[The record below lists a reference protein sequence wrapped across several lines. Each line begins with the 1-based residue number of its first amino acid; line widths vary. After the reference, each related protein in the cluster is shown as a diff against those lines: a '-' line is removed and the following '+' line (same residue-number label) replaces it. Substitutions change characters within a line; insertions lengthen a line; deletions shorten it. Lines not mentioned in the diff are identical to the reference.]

1 MTKSMTMLLFAL
13 MVVAQLA
20 VPVTMIAERELTLRQ
35 GTEYRFRCAPVDPYD
50 AFRGKYVA
58 IGIELEGDLTWRG
71 TPLRRNQAVFVALDV
86 DDEGFARATSLT
98 LEPPES
104 GDYIE
109 AKVSWWASVEES
121 VPLTY
126 PFDRYYMEESIAPE
140 AERAY
145 RDATWSEVEQ
155 TYITVRVRSGR
166 SVIDELFIGGKPFRE
181 YLEAGQPDDIP

>member
-1 MTKSMTMLLFAL
+1 MTKSVTMLVFAL

-20 VPVTMIAERELTLRQ
+20 VPVTMIAQRELTLRQ

-58 IGIELEGDLTWRG
+58 IGVTLDGDLTWRG
-71 TPLRRNQAVFVALDV
+71 TPLQRNQAVFVALET
-86 DDEGFARATSLT
+86 DDEGFARAKSLS
-98 LEPPES
+98 LAPPES

-109 AKVSWWASVEES
+109 AKVSWWASVEET

-155 TYITVRVRSGR
+155 TYITVRVRSGK
-166 SVIDELFIGGKPFRE
+166 SVIDELYIGGVPFRE
-181 YLEAGQPDDIP
+181 YLETGQPDDIT